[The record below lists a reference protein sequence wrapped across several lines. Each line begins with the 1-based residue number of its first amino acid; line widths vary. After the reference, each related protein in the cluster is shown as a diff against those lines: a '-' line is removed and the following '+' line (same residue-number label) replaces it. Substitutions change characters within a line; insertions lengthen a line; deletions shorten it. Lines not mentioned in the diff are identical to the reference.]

1 MTRPDHL
8 TSEMRVRVGTPHPLG
23 AGKSCS
29 EPQNPR
35 GFLFKREAL
44 APQPGYWQQRKPYEA
59 NLLPPS
65 VSPVS
70 TLLFNS

>member
-1 MTRPDHL
+1 MTPPDHL

-35 GFLFKREAL
+35 RFLLKKRSLGSPARIL
-44 APQPGYWQQRKPYEA
+44 AAKKG
-59 NLLPPS
+59 L
-65 VSPVS
+65 
-70 TLLFNS
+70 